1 METKETTGAPN
12 EITRRQF
19 LTTVGKLGGGAAVF
33 GVMGTL
39 GLLSPETMKAAAY
52 TPPGQNDL
60 NLTKRNGKKV
70 VILGAGVAGL
80 TAAYELGLAG
90 YDCTVL
96 EARTRS
102 GGRAW
107 SVRKGT
113 ANTEVGGA
121 KQIARFGEDMYLNA
135 GPMRIPQFHVT
146 MEYIKKFGIP
156 IEPFN
161 NVNDHAYYYNENV
174 GELSDR
180 KIRKREAKADVRG
193 YVSELMAKA
202 VNQQGLDL
210 PLTPE
215 EKEKL
220 VNYLRAEGALDK
232 DLFYKGSSRGGYKD
246 EPGSGLDAGVIRD
259 PFSMKAILN
268 AGFGNFF
275 SNEYEYDQ
283 QMMMFHPVGGMDAI
297 PKAFESRLKG
307 KIQFNAEAA
316 EIKQSENG
324 VTVAYKDLVTGRL
337 NEAKGDFCICTIPLS
352 VLKSIKADFS
362 PEMKSAIDSVGYA
375 SAGKIGLQFKRRF
388 WEEDEQ
394 IYGGNTLTNM
404 DISSIYYPPTRY
416 NDKKGLL
423 LGYYAFGA
431 NADKL
436 GAMTYQERE
445 AHALAQGAK
454 IHPQYQKEFEASFSV
469 DWKRIK
475 YNLGGWV
482 SYTGDQ
488 RKTIYPTLCKP
499 DRNVYL
505 AGEHMSY
512 ITAWQAGAIESA
524 REVVT
529 AIHERV
535 MQS

>member
-1 METKETTGAPN
+1 METKEAPN

-19 LTTVGKLGGGAAVF
+19 LTTVGKIGGGAAVF
-33 GVMGTL
+33 SVMGTL
-39 GLLSPETMKAAAY
+39 GLLSPETLKAAEY
-52 TPPGQNDL
+52 EPPGMNDL
-60 NLTKRNGKKV
+60 KHSNRNGKKV
-70 VILGAGVAGL
+70 VILGAGVAGM

-90 YDCTVL
+90 YDCTIL

-102 GGRAW
+102 GGRVW

-113 ANTEVGGA
+113 ANTEVGGT
-121 KQIARFGEDMYLNA
+121 KQIARFDNGMYFNA

-146 MEYIKKFGIP
+146 MEYIRKFGVP

-174 GELSDR
+174 GELSSQ
-180 KIRKREAKADVRG
+180 KIRKRAAKADVRG
-193 YVSELMAKA
+193 YVSEMMAKA
-202 VNQQGLDL
+202 VNLQALDL

-220 VNYLRAEGALDK
+220 VEYLRAEGGLDK
-232 DLFYKGSSRGGYKD
+232 DLFYKGTSRGGYKD
-246 EPGSGLDAGVIRD
+246 EPGSGLDAGVLRD
-259 PFSMKAILN
+259 PFSMKAIIN
-268 AGFGNFF
+268 SGFGNFL
-275 SNEYEYDQ
+275 SSEYSYDQ
-283 QMMMFHPVGGMDAI
+283 QMMMFHPIGGMDAVSN
-297 PKAFESRLKG
+297 AFESRLKG
-307 KIQFNAEAA
+307 KIQFNAEVT
-316 EIKQSENG
+316 EIKQSNNS
-324 VTVAYKDLVTGRL
+324 VTVEYKDLVTGKMKQ
-337 NEAKGDFCICTIPLS
+337 AMGDFCICTIPLT

-394 IYGGNTLTNM
+394 IYGGNSLTNM

-423 LGYYAFGA
+423 LGYYNFGA

-436 GAMTYQERE
+436 GAMTYQQRE
-445 AHALAQGAK
+445 AHALTQGAK
-454 IHPQYQKEFEASFSV
+454 IHPQYYKEFEASFSV
-469 DWKRIK
+469 DWKKIK

-488 RKTIYPTLCKP
+488 RQTIYPTLCKP

-529 AIHERV
+529 AIHQRV